1 MALIERGGKY
11 LALPTHSNH
20 RNGVSPGDDIR
31 VGHLDGETVSIWAI
45 ARSGSTRKLAVP
57 RHVFGLNFEEDRA
70 HTVQPNAAYFM
81 SKRAETPYQLL
92 DPDSAGGAA

>member
-11 LALPTHSNH
+11 IALPTASNQ
-20 RNGVSPGDDIR
+20 RNNVRPDDDIR
-31 VGHLDGETVSIWAI
+31 VGHLDGEAVSIWVI

-81 SKRAETPYQLL
+81 STRAPTPYALGE
-92 DPDSAGGAA
+92 A